1 MRIRTLAGW
10 LVILAATGLAAVS
23 GNLAYHGFETM
34 LSIPFAGWI
43 GPFVAAS
50 LIGLGIGAESE
61 IRDRA
66 WLPAIVLLVL
76 LGGAAAL
83 DKHSGE
89 LALKARVEA
98 AEQANADRKAAYTT
112 AVAEKAAA
120 EKVLAD
126 LDAELALLNG
136 SDVKAI
142 QKAIGT
148 VPDGAWGADTAHR
161 VAIRKDQIAAA
172 QSAAQADSRKWAE
185 TVAEGAPVAEL
196 PFTLKDA
203 ELYALLIT
211 ALSVILAFAGSWI
224 AHPREELEKIAA
236 EMDVLEGNV
245 VAFEKF
251 LDAA

>member
-1 MRIRTLAGW
+1 MKVRTLAGW

-23 GNLAYHGFETM
+23 GNLAYHGFEAM

-50 LIGLGIGAESE
+50 LIGLGIGVESE

-66 WLPAIVLLVL
+66 WAPALVL
-76 LGGAAAL
+76 ALLLTGAAAL

-98 AEQANADRKAAYTT
+98 AEQANADRKSAYTT

-126 LDAELALLNG
+126 LATELALLS
-136 SDVKAI
+136 SDDTVAI
-142 QKAIGT
+142 QKHVGT
-148 VPDGAWGADTAHR
+148 TPDGNWGPETARR
-161 VAIRKDQIAAA
+161 VAVRKDQIAAA
-172 QSAAQADSRKWAE
+172 QSGAQADSRKWAE
-185 TVAEGAPVAEL
+185 TVAEGVPVAEL
-196 PFTLKDA
+196 PFTMKDA

-224 AHPREELEKIAA
+224 AHPREELAKIAS
-236 EMDVLEGNV
+236 EMDALESNV
-245 VAFEKF
+245 VAFERF

>member
-23 GNLAYHGFETM
+23 GNLAYHGFEAM

-61 IRDRA
+61 IRDGA

-142 QKAIGT
+142 QRAIGT
-148 VPDGAWGADTAHR
+148 VPDGAWARTPRTASPSGKTRSLRHSR
-161 VAIRKDQIAAA
+161 PHKPTAANGRRPWQKA
-172 QSAAQADSRKWAE
+172 PRSQSFPSR
-185 TVAEGAPVAEL
+185 
-196 PFTLKDA
+196 
-203 ELYALLIT
+203 
-211 ALSVILAFAGSWI
+211 
-224 AHPREELEKIAA
+224 
-236 EMDVLEGNV
+236 
-245 VAFEKF
+245 
-251 LDAA
+251 